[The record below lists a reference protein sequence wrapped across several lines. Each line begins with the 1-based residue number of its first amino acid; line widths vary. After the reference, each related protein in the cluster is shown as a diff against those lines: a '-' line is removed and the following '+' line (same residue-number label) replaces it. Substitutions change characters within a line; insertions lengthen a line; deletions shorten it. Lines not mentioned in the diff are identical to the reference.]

1 MFNPLGLIFSQKAE
15 AHCDIPCGIYDPI
28 AAKIA
33 AQTVQKMVLRVQ
45 ALEPPGPSADASARQ
60 TYVNTISRYVTVK
73 EEHAEIVKKE
83 LSILWADYGW
93 PNLPAD
99 FDLHGSF
106 NQALKLA
113 GRCKQNVDMA
123 ACEELVATVDTI
135 ATAFWATK
143 NVTYSDPNA
152 AVRYGS

>member
-1 MFNPLGLIFSQKAE
+1 MFNPFGWLKVPRAH
-15 AHCDIPCGIYDPI
+15 AHCDIPCGIYDPV

-33 AQTVQKMVLRVQ
+33 AQTVQKMVLRIQ
-45 ALEPPGPSADASARQ
+45 AVEPPGAGADATARR
-60 TYVNTISRYVTVK
+60 TYINTIGRYVTVK

-83 LSILWADYGW
+83 LGILWADYGW
-93 PNLPAD
+93 PNLATD
-99 FDLHGSF
+99 FDLHGNF

-123 ACEELVATVDTI
+123 ACEELVATVDRI

-143 NVTYSDPNA
+143 SVTYSDPNA
-152 AVRYGS
+152 AARYGS

>member
-1 MFNPLGLIFSQKAE
+1 MFNPLGWLKVERAH
-15 AHCDIPCGIYDPI
+15 AHCDIPCGIYDPV

-33 AQTVQKMVLRVQ
+33 AQTVQKMVLRIQ
-45 ALEPPGPSADASARQ
+45 NLERPGSNADDGARQ
-60 TYVNTISRYVTVK
+60 AFINTMGRYVTVK

-93 PNLPAD
+93 PNLATD
-99 FDLHGSF
+99 FDLHGNF

-123 ACEELVATVDTI
+123 ACEELVATVDRI

-152 AVRYGS
+152 AARYGS

>member
-1 MFNPLGLIFSQKAE
+1 MFNPIGLLKTQTVE

-33 AQTVQKMVLRVQ
+33 AQTVQKMVLRIQ
-45 ALEPPGPSADASARQ
+45 ALEAPAGNATAEAVLD
-60 TYVNTISRYVTVK
+60 YNNKLGRYITVK
-73 EEHAEIVKKE
+73 EEHAEVVKKE

-93 PNLPAD
+93 PNLAAD
-99 FDLHGSF
+99 FDLHGNF

-113 GRCKQNVDMA
+113 GRCKQNVDMS
-123 ACEELVATVDTI
+123 ACEELVTTVDRI

-143 NVTYSDPNA
+143 NVAYGDPNA
-152 AVRYGS
+152 AARYGS

>member
-1 MFNPLGLIFSQKAE
+1 
-15 AHCDIPCGIYDPI
+15 
-28 AAKIA
+28 
-33 AQTVQKMVLRVQ
+33 MVDRSESHHLVGDQ
-45 ALEPPGPSADASARQ
+45 LVLA
-60 TYVNTISRYVTVK
+60 VK

-83 LSILWADYGW
+83 LRILWADYGW
-93 PNLPAD
+93 PNLPAN

-106 NQALKLA
+106 NAALKLA

-123 ACEELVATVDTI
+123 ACEELVSTVDRI

-152 AVRYGS
+152 AARYGS

>member
-1 MFNPLGLIFSQKAE
+1 
-15 AHCDIPCGIYDPI
+15 
-28 AAKIA
+28 
-33 AQTVQKMVLRVQ
+33 MVLRIQ
-45 ALEPPGPSADASARQ
+45 ALERPGANADAAAVEDFS
-60 TYVNTISRYVTVK
+60 NKLGRYITVK

-93 PNLPAD
+93 PNLATD
-99 FDLHGSF
+99 FDLHGNF

-123 ACEELVATVDTI
+123 ACEELVTTVDRI
-135 ATAFWATK
+135 ATAFWGTK

-152 AVRYGS
+152 AARYGS

>member
-1 MFNPLGLIFSQKAE
+1 MFNPLSWLKVQKAE

-28 AAKIA
+28 SAKIA
-33 AQTVQKMVLRVQ
+33 AQTVQKMVLRIQ
-45 ALEPPGPSADASARQ
+45 ALEHPAPGADMAAHQ
-60 TYVNTISRYVTVK
+60 TFANTFNRYVTVK
-73 EEHAEIVKKE
+73 EEHAEICKHE
-83 LSILWADYGW
+83 LSILWADYAW
-93 PNLPAD
+93 PNMPAG

-143 NVTYSDPNA
+143 NVEYSDPNA
-152 AVRYGS
+152 SARYGT

>member
-1 MFNPLGLIFSQKAE
+1 MFNPFGWLRIPTAE

-33 AQTVQKMVLRVQ
+33 AQTVHKMVLRIQ
-45 ALEPPGPSADASARQ
+45 SLEPPAANADADARHA
-60 TYVNTISRYVTVK
+60 YANTMSRYATVK
-73 EEHAEIVKKE
+73 EEHAEICKRE
-83 LSILWADYGW
+83 LSILWADYAW
-93 PNLPAD
+93 PNMPSG

-106 NQALKLA
+106 NSALKLA

-123 ACEELVATVDTI
+123 ACEELVSAVDNI

-152 AVRYGS
+152 AARYGA